1 MPTLEISA
9 PRNRS
14 RRPPLDAY
22 VVAFSEVD
30 HYQIKEKDRPHIH
43 DIRGVYLF
51 DRHERT
57 FCCEMTPSYWLV
69 HLYDEV
75 VLTPEADETL
85 DDSEKDAIYQEYEYC
100 GGDASYVHCHTI
112 DAMIEANKPYT
123 VRHYGRTNVS
133 YDESDHENQM
143 EGLREHFSCNHYL

>member
-1 MPTLEISA
+1 MLEVSV

-14 RRPPLDAY
+14 RRLPIDAY

-30 HYQIKEKDRPHIH
+30 HYQIREEDRPHIQ

-57 FCCEMTPSYWLV
+57 FCCEMTPSYWLI

-75 VLTPEADETL
+75 VLTPEAQEALDEL
-85 DDSEKDAIYQEYEYC
+85 EKDTIYQEYEYC
-100 GGDASYVHCHTI
+100 GGDDIYVHCHTI
-112 DAMIEANKPYT
+112 DGMIEADKPNT
-123 VRHYGRTNVS
+123 VYHYGWTAVR
-133 YDESDHENQM
+133 YRDSDHEEQM
-143 EGLREHFSCNHYL
+143 EGLREHFCCNHCL